1 MKEAYDSS
9 EAIAKFLKH
18 HQLCPQV
25 KTSDGTFKFVAI
37 YAKNREEWIMTD
49 LGAMLDGV
57 TVVTLYDT
65 LGKESID
72 YILN

>member
-1 MKEAYDSS
+1 VQHE
-9 EAIAKFLKH
+9 
-18 HQLCPQV
+18 LCPPV
-25 KTSDGTFKFVAI
+25 TNDDGTFKFIAL
-37 YAKNREEWIMTD
+37 YAKNRDEWAVTD
-49 LGAMLDGV
+49 LGAMLTSV

>member
-1 MKEAYDSS
+1 
-9 EAIAKFLKH
+9 
-18 HQLCPQV
+18 
-25 KTSDGTFKFVAI
+25 
-37 YAKNREEWIMTD
+37 MTD

-72 YILN
+72 YILE